1 MCRLPSSFDP
11 LLSFPSAAA
20 SISSTDLSVNRYVR
34 RCSSSFGSCRRS
46 HSSIMDAC
54 SFSSSRLCAR
64 ILLSSLSPAASMRWS
79 YQSTASSSSMIETT
93 ARWRSMVAGLR
104 TVSLS
109 CREPLLPAMR
119 FNLLGC
125 LSVTSVRTGAS
136 GVPSRERR
144 EFFAL
149 SALALGPAL
158 LYYWLAVH
166 HSYVRAPVH
175 PSAVGLPNRRVR
187 ICERLALVAA
197 RLASAA
203 PRRDPAEPAGG
214 GGAVPALAPGPE
226 CRAGAGSRERA
237 RGRYR
242 CLGEHGLR
250 RGRPI
255 APAGSRGRFTEW
267 NVGEARRHVRGA
279 PVQLRADNHAAGL
292 ARIHCCART
301 ADAHRRLARPG
312 PAKCRQHSARGRG
325 AVQLR
330 RRERRLAQR
339 GTPDR
344 ARLVRR
350 TDSHRRRGARAGS
363 RRPGVGAARR
373 AFDRASRLYGAGAS
387 RHPS

>member
-197 RLASAA
+197 RRIDPGCRGCHRSDLVAASAARLASAA

-279 PVQLRADNHAAGL
+279 PVQ
-292 ARIHCCART
+292 
-301 ADAHRRLARPG
+301 
-312 PAKCRQHSARGRG
+312 
-325 AVQLR
+325 
-330 RRERRLAQR
+330 
-339 GTPDR
+339 
-344 ARLVRR
+344 
-350 TDSHRRRGARAGS
+350 
-363 RRPGVGAARR
+363 
-373 AFDRASRLYGAGAS
+373 
-387 RHPS
+387 